1 MLSAGSFSSITA
13 SSSTDT
19 NGEPVVNNSISDPC
33 SIPCGFK
40 LVGDNIDKHIK
51 PREMREDFQAQSLH
65 YFNSYAVKDRLSTAG
80 LEDNPCLPDFDSFDM
95 EKILPTSGDHE
106 TIESNFCVLIGRVL
120 KKHFKFF
127 SKFATGIPKHIK
139 HQHYGKMSQKSEVV
153 SKGFYTIIVLI
164 YRVPSLIALQYR
176 VFIRCTVYCIL

>member
-1 MLSAGSFSSITA
+1 MTPAPF
-13 SSSTDT
+13 
-19 NGEPVVNNSISDPC
+19 PVVLSWLEIISI
-33 SIPCGFK
+33 
-40 LVGDNIDKHIK
+40 NIK

-65 YFNSYAVKDRLSTAG
+65 YFNSYAVKDWLSTAG
-80 LEDNPCLPDFDSFDM
+80 LEDHPCLPDFDSFDM

-127 SKFATGIPKHIK
+127 SKFATGITKPIK
-139 HQHYGKMSQKSEVV
+139 RQHYGKMSQKSEVV
-153 SKGFYTIIVLI
+153 NKVNTRFYTIIVLI

-176 VFIRCTVYCIL
+176 VFIRCTVYCIV